1 MLMMNKWIGQRIKKL
16 REQAGLSQEK
26 FAMKIDMD
34 RSYFASVE
42 VGKRNISIN
51 NLEKIVKGFDITF
64 EDFFKGV

>member
-1 MLMMNKWIGQRIKKL
+1 MNKWIGQRSKKL
-16 REQAGLSQEK
+16 REQTGLSQEK

-51 NLEKIVKGFDITF
+51 NLEKIVNGFNITF
-64 EDFFKGV
+64 EDFFKGI

>member
-1 MLMMNKWIGQRIKKL
+1 MNKWIGQRIKKL